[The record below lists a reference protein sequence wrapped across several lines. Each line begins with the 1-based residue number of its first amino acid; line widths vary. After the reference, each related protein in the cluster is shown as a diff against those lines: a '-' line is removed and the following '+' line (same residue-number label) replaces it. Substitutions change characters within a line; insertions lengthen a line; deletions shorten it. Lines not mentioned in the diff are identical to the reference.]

1 MPYPADVKAA
11 IPAILTDAGPAP
23 EKGPGAPVNAV
34 YVKYGV
40 APSCAETNPVH
51 PPQPQSG
58 STSWTRATRF
68 SESQTQRAMRS
79 SRIE

>member
-1 MPYPADVKAA
+1 MQYPADVKAA

-51 PPQPQSG
+51 PPPAAEWLDLVDASYEI
-58 STSWTRATRF
+58 F
-68 SESQTQRAMRS
+68 
-79 SRIE
+79 